1 MKINKEKLEAL
12 ASLDDDSL
20 WKEIRTTAQKFGYTL
35 PAATPAKS
43 DIEKIR
49 GVMQS
54 AEKISTLEIAR
65 LLSSLKA
72 KKSKE

>member
-35 PAATPAKS
+35 PTEVPARS
-43 DIEKIR
+43 NMEKIR
-49 GVMQS
+49 EAMLS
-54 AEKISTLEIAR
+54 AEKLSAMDVAR